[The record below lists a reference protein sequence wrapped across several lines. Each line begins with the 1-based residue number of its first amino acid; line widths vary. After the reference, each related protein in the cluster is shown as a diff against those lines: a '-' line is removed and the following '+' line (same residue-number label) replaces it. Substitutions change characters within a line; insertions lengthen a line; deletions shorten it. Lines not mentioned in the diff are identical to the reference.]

1 MLFSSLLLS
10 VRSIFCSGGIV
21 MLHASTHHPIFVK
34 DHVLSFAYPF
44 NRSVVSSIQVLS
56 SYQVL
61 PPFSTGVLSEIFLT
75 PCAIL
80 SIVPEAVC
88 CWFHQVSSHLV
99 KFMFNSFHLQS
110 ECCPNYIILIPSLSC
125 FNRSVVS
132 IIPLLTGLSSK
143 CFHFAKLIF
152 FTFHFQPECCRN
164 WSLSFLVHLVS
175 SGVLACTSC
184 PLQPFSYVFQ
194 PTRFP

>member
-1 MLFSSLLLS
+1 MLLFSLIILLWQ
-10 VRSIFCSGGIV
+10 
-21 MLHASTHHPIFVK
+21 
-34 DHVLSFAYPF
+34 DHVLLLASPF
-44 NRSVVSSIQVLS
+44 NRSVVSSLQVLS

-61 PPFSTGVLSEIFLT
+61 PLFPTWVLSEILLT
-75 PCAIL
+75 HYAIL

-88 CWFHQVSSHLV
+88 CWFHQVSSHLL

-132 IIPLLTGLSSK
+132 IIPLLTGVSYK
-143 CFHFAKLIF
+143 CFQFCQVDITA
-152 FTFHFQPECCRN
+152 FHFQPECCRN

-175 SGVLACTSC
+175 TGVLACTSC
-184 PLQPFSYVFQ
+184 PL
-194 PTRFP
+194 